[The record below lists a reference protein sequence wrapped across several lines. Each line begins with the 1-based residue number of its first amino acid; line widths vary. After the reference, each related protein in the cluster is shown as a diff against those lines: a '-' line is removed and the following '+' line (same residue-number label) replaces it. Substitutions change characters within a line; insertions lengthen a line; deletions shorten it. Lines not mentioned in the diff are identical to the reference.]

1 MELCPNCRAKLD
13 AGAVSVCLKCGKA
26 LSGAAKKSPG
36 KYAKKKTNK
45 KSKRQKESKKK
56 KQKNESIPEIM
67 GEPVDD
73 GYDGYYN
80 DVLPP
85 DTDRINEGMDKE
97 LIKNILV
104 ISICTAVII
113 LMCVALLYVL

>member
-1 MELCPNCRAKLD
+1 MELCPNCSARLK
-13 AGAVSVCLKCGKA
+13 AGAASVCPKCGKA
-26 LSGAAKKSPG
+26 LSGSNKKSPG
-36 KYAKKKTNK
+36 KYAKKKTK
-45 KSKRQKESKKK
+45 KKPK
-56 KQKNESIPEIM
+56 KQKRTKAKKDKTENIPEIM
-67 GEPVDD
+67 GESVDD

-104 ISICTAVII
+104 ISICAAVII

>member
-1 MELCPNCRAKLD
+1 MELCPNCSARVKD
-13 AGAVSVCLKCGKA
+13 GAASVCPKCGKS
-26 LSGAAKKSPG
+26 LSGPTKKSPG
-36 KYAKKKTNK
+36 KYAKKKTKKKPIKSK
-45 KSKRQKESKKK
+45 KSKTKKE
-56 KQKNESIPEIM
+56 KNQDIPEIM
-67 GEPVDD
+67 GEAVDD

-104 ISICTAVII
+104 ISICAAVII

>member
-1 MELCPNCRAKLD
+1 MELCPNCSARVKDVA
-13 AGAVSVCLKCGKA
+13 ASVCPKCGKA
-26 LSGAAKKSPG
+26 LSGSTKKSPG

-113 LMCVALLYVL
+113 LMCVALL